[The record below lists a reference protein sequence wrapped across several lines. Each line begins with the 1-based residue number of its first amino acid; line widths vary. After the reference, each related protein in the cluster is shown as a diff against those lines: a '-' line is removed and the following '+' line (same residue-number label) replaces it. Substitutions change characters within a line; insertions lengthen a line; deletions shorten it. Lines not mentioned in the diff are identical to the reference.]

1 MVVAG
6 KIFRLSQPMSMAD
19 IASKVNGYHL
29 ETPFEEG
36 DYNFTL
42 ISEVVGLQQK
52 ANMLSGVYS
61 NDYVMHVFHRGT
73 SVPLPRTVEAMF
85 SFSKTQDTIFLTV
98 VEKKRIANFVANKL
112 SEVLFERVGVIVEAR
127 ITPETLKE
135 FHLKNPEDTKIT
147 FFDDVDIP
155 NVDKL
160 SLYGPDLSNTQL
172 FDDYSKHGNL
182 WYIVAKSKET
192 GYVVGITREASVTIF
207 NTADKNKYIEY
218 VTKEIYP
225 IILAASK

>member
-6 KIFRLSQPMSMAD
+6 KIFRLSQPMSLVDVAL
-19 IASKVNGYHL
+19 KLNGHHV

-85 SFSKTQDTIFLTV
+85 SFSKIQDTTFLTV
-98 VEKKRIANFVANKL
+98 VEKKRFANFVANKL
-112 SEVLFERVGVIVEAR
+112 SEVLFEKIGGIVEAR
-127 ITPETLKE
+127 ITPETIKE

-172 FDDYSKHGNL
+172 FDDYTKHGNL

-192 GYVVGITREASVTIF
+192 GYVVGITRDASVTIF
-207 NTADKNKYIEY
+207 NTADKNKYTEY
-218 VTKEIYP
+218 ITKEIYP
-225 IILAASK
+225 IIFAA